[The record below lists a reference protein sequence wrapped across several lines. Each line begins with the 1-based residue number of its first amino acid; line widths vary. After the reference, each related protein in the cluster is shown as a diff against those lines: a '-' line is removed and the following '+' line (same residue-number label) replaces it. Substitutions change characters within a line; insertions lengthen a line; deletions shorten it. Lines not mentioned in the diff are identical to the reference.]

1 MQQSNL
7 YIIVFSAVLTIVLGG
22 LLSLT
27 NQGLKPMQQR
37 SIELDTKKKILSSVT
52 DLGKKKG
59 QEVLDLYKETIESS
73 VYDIEGNIVE
83 TDEKG
88 APIVAEN
95 VNIAKNFKLPA
106 EQREYP
112 VFIYHAPGNNEAVE
126 AYILPVF
133 GKGLWGPI
141 YGFVALDTDLNTI
154 KGISLDHDKE
164 TPGLGARITG
174 NDVQER
180 YVGKKIFDNSGNLVS
195 VSMLKGENNTSEAL
209 DSHHIDGMSGA
220 TITGKGVNDMLQ
232 NYFGHYQKFIEKKGS
247 TINKVASLSLFDQKR
262 NEAL

>member
-1 MQQSNL
+1 M
-7 YIIVFSAVLTIVLGG
+7 LTIVLGG
-22 LLSLT
+22 LLSMA
-27 NQGLKPMQQR
+27 NQGLKPKQQR
-37 SIELDTKKKILSSVT
+37 SVELDTKKKILGSVT

-73 VYDIEGNIVE
+73 VYDIEGNIIE

-88 APIVAEN
+88 AQIIAEN
-95 VNIAKNFKLPA
+95 VNIAKNFKKPA
-106 EQREYP
+106 EQRLYP
-112 VFIYHAPGNNEAVE
+112 VFIYHAPGNKEAIE

-174 NDVQER
+174 KDIQAR
-180 YVGKKIFDNSGNLVS
+180 YVGKKIFNESGNLVS
-195 VSMLKGENNTSEAL
+195 VSMLKGESNTQEAL
-209 DSHHIDGMSGA
+209 DAHHIDGMSGA
-220 TITGKGVNDMLQ
+220 TITGKGVNNMLLD
-232 NYFGHYQKFIEKKGS
+232 YFGYYQKFMEKKG
-247 TINKVASLSLFDQKR
+247 TATNKVASL
-262 NEAL
+262 